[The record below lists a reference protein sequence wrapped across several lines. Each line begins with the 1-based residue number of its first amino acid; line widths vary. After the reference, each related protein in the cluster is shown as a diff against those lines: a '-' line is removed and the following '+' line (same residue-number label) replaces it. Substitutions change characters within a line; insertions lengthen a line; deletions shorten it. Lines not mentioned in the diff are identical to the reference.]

1 MAFPKDRWILE
12 MIRRRYLIARE
23 DGSVLRAKKADSK
36 GVVDVT
42 KGYGVVVQQV
52 HKKSGRVYFN
62 VSFMGVRKS
71 VLTNR
76 VVALRFYPNPNNLP
90 QVNHKDGDKENNV
103 KDNLEWASGSENEKH
118 AHRTGLKSGRGTA
131 NANSKLTVD
140 DVLTIRA
147 SADPDTALAERFGV
161 SRSTITN
168 VIKRKTWAHV

>member
-76 VVALRFYPNPNNLP
+76 VVALRFYPNPDNLP